1 MTRFHCGVGAG
12 VGAGSAIAAGVAV
25 VLLLCGFGQQTAP
38 VLHSP
43 VIATATASFD
53 EQAAVRGEER
63 FPRGAHLVVVRN
75 GHAEP
80 LVEGYAATAD
90 ADVSFDGNKVLFA
103 GKRDAAESWAIWE
116 LTLADHSTRKVVGG
130 GEDLVRPMYLPDE
143 RMVYARRTSHGFQLE
158 TAGLDGTGASALSF
172 VSGSALPLDVLADG
186 RILFESGYPLGTNGS
201 PEMYLVYSDGSGVE
215 SYRCDHGKAR
225 WGGKQVASGDV
236 VFTEG
241 ATLERFTSALAE
253 EERVAAPAAEYSG
266 GFADAGDGALLVSAR
281 AKGAAHSSLQLL
293 RPGAQ
298 ALRMVYAEREEDLAE
313 PVLVRERVRPHR
325 HPSGLHE
332 WGYSNLLALDA
343 RESRGGD
350 LKIAP
355 AAVRVEALD
364 RAGKTVELGQAP
376 VESDGS
382 FFVKTP
388 ADRPIRFALLDTNGK
403 VLRQEHGWFWARRG
417 EQRICVGCHTGPERA
432 PENRVPAV
440 LLRSTTAADVTGT
453 AKEGI
458 AGSR

>member
-1 MTRFHCGVGAG
+1 MTRFHFGVGAG
-12 VGAGSAIAAGVAV
+12 FATAAGAAV

-38 VLHSP
+38 VLHVP
-43 VIATATASFD
+43 VIATAAASFD
-53 EQAAVRGEER
+53 ELAALRGEER
-63 FPRGAHLVVVRN
+63 FPRGAHLVLVGN

-80 LVEGYAATAD
+80 LVEGYASTAD

-103 GKRDAAESWAIWE
+103 GKRDAADSWAIWE
-116 LTLADHSTRKVVGG
+116 LTLANHSTRKVMGG
-130 GEDLVRPMYLPDE
+130 SEDLVRPMYLPDE

-241 ATLERFTSALAE
+241 ATLGRFTSALAE

>member
-1 MTRFHCGVGAG
+1 MTRFHFGVGAEF
-12 VGAGSAIAAGVAV
+12 AIAAGASV

-38 VLHSP
+38 VLHVP
-43 VIATATASFD
+43 VIATAAASVD
-53 EQAAVRGEER
+53 ELAALRGEER
-63 FPRGAHLVVVRN
+63 FPRGAHLVLVGN

-80 LVEGYAATAD
+80 LVEGYASTAD

-103 GKRDAAESWAIWE
+103 GKRDAADSWAIWE
-116 LTLADHSTRKVVGG
+116 LTLANHSTRKVMGG
-130 GEDLVRPMYLPDE
+130 SEDLVRPMYLPDE

-158 TAGLDGTGASALSF
+158 TAGLDGGGASALSF
-172 VSGSALPLDVLADG
+172 VSGSALPLEVLADG
-186 RILFESGYPLGTNGS
+186 RILFESAYPLGTNGR

-241 ATLERFTSALAE
+241 ATLGRFTSALAA

-293 RPGAQ
+293 RSGAR
-298 ALRMVYAEREEDLAE
+298 ALRTLYAEREEDLVE

-325 HPSGLHE
+325 HPSGLHD
-332 WGYSNLLALDA
+332 WGYANLLALDA
-343 RESRGGD
+343 RESREGD
-350 LKIAP
+350 LTIAP
-355 AAVRVEALD
+355 AVVRVEALD
-364 RAGKTVELGQAP
+364 TAGKTVELGKAP

-388 ADRPIRFALLDTNGK
+388 ADRPIRFALLDANGK

-432 PENRVPAV
+432 SENRVPEV
-440 LLRSTTAADVTGT
+440 LLRSTTAADVRGT
-453 AKEGI
+453 AKEAI